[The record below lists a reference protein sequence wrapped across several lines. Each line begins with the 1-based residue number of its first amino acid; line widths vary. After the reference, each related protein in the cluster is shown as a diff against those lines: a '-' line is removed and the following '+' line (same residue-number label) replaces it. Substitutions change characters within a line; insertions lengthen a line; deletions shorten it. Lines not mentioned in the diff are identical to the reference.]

1 MQAVILAAFPSKTTR
16 RTPEESILEL
26 DKVASTSLY
35 KFSSREVQAVLDT
48 VKKAVGRLCE
58 ERAPDW
64 AWAQSSF
71 HLSVKARFDFYVEY
85 KVPDDASKDAGK
97 VLHGRQA
104 LERMFPELKAQ
115 HDSGTLKLDGLT
127 KFHMFDWFVP
137 EQQMGVIQSIS
148 KELMTKPGAGPKR
161 ARASTGGSFSSAKQC
176 NKEDAAVQDALAMF
190 KKLKI

>member
-1 MQAVILAAFPSKTTR
+1 MQAVILAALPSKTTR
-16 RTPEESILEL
+16 QTPEESILEL

-85 KVPDDASKDAGK
+85 KVPDDASKDASK

-104 LERMFPELKAQ
+104 LERMFPEFKAQ

-127 KFHMFDWFVP
+127 KFHMFDWLVP

-148 KELMTKPGAGPKR
+148 KGLMTKPGAGPKR
-161 ARASTGGSFSSAKQC
+161 ARASTGGSSSSAKQC
-176 NKEDAAVQDALAMF
+176 KKEDAAVQDALAIF
-190 KKLKI
+190 KKPKI